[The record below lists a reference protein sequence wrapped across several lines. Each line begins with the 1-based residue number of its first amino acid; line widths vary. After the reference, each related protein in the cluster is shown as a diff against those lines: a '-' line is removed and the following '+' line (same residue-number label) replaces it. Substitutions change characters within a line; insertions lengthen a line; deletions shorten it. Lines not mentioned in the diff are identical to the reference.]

1 MFASSQS
8 LATAFVEQ
16 FPETQSLNDELNKI
30 NKTSCYQLK
39 FFGEDYWDLQDYPN
53 L

>member
-16 FPETQSLNDELNKI
+16 FPETQSLNDELNK
-30 NKTSCYQLK
+30 TSCYQLK